1 MSRSVHFAW
10 PAPVNQVINGKQTEM
25 LLAQYFWK
33 GYSFGKK
40 KEKKRE
46 KKKKKRKKKRKK
58 NWKKSK
64 KKKKK
69 KKEKQS
75 LTVPNT
81 VLSCRVFWI
90 TIEECLFYR
99 FFFAWFCI

>member
-40 KEKKRE
+40 KE
-46 KKKKKRKKKRKK
+46 
-58 NWKKSK
+58 K

>member
-40 KEKKRE
+40 KEKK
-46 KKKKKRKKKRKK
+46 
-58 NWKKSK
+58 
-64 KKKKK
+64 KKKK

-99 FFFAWFCI
+99 FYFAWFCL

>member
-40 KEKKRE
+40 KKKRKEKKRKRKE
-46 KKKKKRKKKRKK
+46 KRKEKKIEKKVKKKKKIKM
-58 NWKKSK
+58 KSK
-64 KKKKK
+64 A
-69 KKEKQS
+69 
-75 LTVPNT
+75 LM
-81 VLSCRVFWI
+81 
-90 TIEECLFYR
+90 
-99 FFFAWFCI
+99 